1 MNQPSL
7 STPSFE
13 PGSSPPT
20 STHPAPWRRALAIMG
35 WTIAALTTM
44 DIAVNQL
51 FPYPTDRRSEA
62 SSLETYFNYGRS
74 AAGKL
79 EQMIGPT
86 DETSHELAQ
95 VGWLHAERLAQ
106 QENQPALSADPAAPL
121 VAFYGM
127 SFTKQLGEALSPLAP
142 ELAQRHIAA
151 PSASPSYAF
160 AAYEADAEN
169 HQAEIVV
176 LGILADSVK
185 ALKTMTAAS
194 WLSDSPSAYSY
205 PRYQLQADELV
216 TIDPQVQSL
225 GELRAAMADPQLWQA
240 YRAQLAKQDAFYHP
254 AIFERS
260 WLDHSVLARLIRR
273 SLAQEH
279 FRKVEARIYHEQTGF
294 IDPETNALLV
304 AIVERFTQQAHARNQ
319 FPIVLLIDSQS
330 YNDHLLQV
338 LQPTLEQQN
347 VAYLSTHHIA
357 PADNPNN
364 YMPDSHFTEAAN
376 YKLAQAFLNLLDQH
390 LSASDKANE

>member
-1 MNQPSL
+1 MSPPSL

-13 PGSSPPT
+13 PDSSPPA
-20 STHPAPWRRALAIMG
+20 STNPAPWRRALAIVS
-35 WTIAALTTM
+35 WTIAALTTL
-44 DIAVNQL
+44 DITVNQL
-51 FPYPTDRRSEA
+51 FPYPTDRHSQA

-79 EQMIGPT
+79 EQMVGPT

-95 VGWLHAERLAQ
+95 VGWLHAEQLAQ

-127 SFTKQLGEALSPLAP
+127 SFTKQLGAALAPLAP

-151 PSASPSYAF
+151 PSAGPSYAF

-169 HQAEIVV
+169 HHAEIVV

-205 PRYQLQADELV
+205 PRYHLQADELV
-216 TIDPQVQSL
+216 TIEPQVQSL

-240 YRAQLAKQDAFYHP
+240 YRAQLAKQDAFYHS

-260 WLDHSVLARLIRR
+260 WLDRSVLARLIRR

-279 FRKVEARIYHEQTGF
+279 FRKVEAQIYNEQAGF
-294 IDPETNALLV
+294 IDPEINALL
-304 AIVERFTQQAHARNQ
+304 ATIVERFVSQARARNQ
-319 FPIVLLIDSQS
+319 FPIVLLIDSQG
-330 YNDHLLQV
+330 YNDHLLQL

-347 VAYLSTHHIA
+347 IAYLSTHHIA

-364 YMPDSHFTEAAN
+364 YIPDSHFTEAVN
-376 YKLAQAFLNLLDQH
+376 QKLAQAFLNLLNQH
-390 LSASDKANE
+390 LSESGKENA